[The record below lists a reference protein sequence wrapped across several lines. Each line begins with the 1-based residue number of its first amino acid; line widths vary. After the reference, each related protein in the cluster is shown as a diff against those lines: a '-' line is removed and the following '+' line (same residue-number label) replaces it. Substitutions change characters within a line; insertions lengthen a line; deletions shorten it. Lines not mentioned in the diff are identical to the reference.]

1 MMVTEGTEPSNFL
14 HKVEFD
20 LHIYLFFSGKRN
32 LHFTVHNS
40 CPILINNYSLD
51 VVFSS

>member
-20 LHIYLFFSGKRN
+20 LHIYLFFSGKRT
-32 LHFTVHNS
+32 LHFTVTPVLYLS
-40 CPILINNYSLD
+40 ITI
-51 VVFSS
+51 V